1 MELDFDGQVVSIA
14 ALADPARIALYRYV
28 VDQGRDVS
36 RNEAAEG
43 LGIGR
48 SLATFHLEKLVEQ
61 HLLETSYRRLS
72 ERRGP
77 GAGRTSKLYRRSN
90 RQLQVSLP
98 PRDYELAARAL
109 AQALGADG
117 RTSGTKK
124 LRHVAREIG
133 ARWAAESPASPSLES
148 LEANLSGHGYEPYWD
163 RPNKIRLRNCPFE
176 ALIPE
181 HENVVCKVLNLALIR
196 GLVDGLGAQRVS
208 AVYAASP
215 PLCCVSLRVG
225 PALDIER

>member
-1 MELDFDGQVVSIA
+1 MSIA
-14 ALADPARIALYRYV
+14 ALADPVRIALYRYV
-28 VDQGRDVS
+28 IAQGRDVS

-48 SLATFHLEKLVEQ
+48 SLATFHLEKLVKQ
-61 HLLETSYRRLS
+61 HLLEASYRRLS
-72 ERRGP
+72 GPGGP

-90 RQLQVSLP
+90 SQLRVSLP

-117 RTSGTKK
+117 RTTGTKK

-133 ARWAAESPASPSLES
+133 ARWAAESPASPPVEG
-148 LEANLSGHGYEPYWD
+148 LEAILSAHGYEPYWD

-176 ALIPE
+176 ALVPE
-181 HENVVCKVLNLALIR
+181 NQNVVCKVLNLALIE
-196 GLVDGLGAQRVS
+196 GLIDGLGEQRVS
-208 AVYAASP
+208 AIYTAP
-215 PLCCVSLRVG
+215 PPVCCVSLRIG
-225 PALDIER
+225 AERDKEG